1 MNSFKCFLYH
11 PMVRVSPSSKDVQ
24 GFQPVFLYVNSG
36 SATETRSIGRSSRSP
51 NNGWTS
57 EPVISNSFSTISLT
71 VVVRPEPISRESS
84 VTSLFLDRTIIPST
98 TSSIYTQ
105 SITLRP
111 LDNLGVSFFK
121 SDNVGD

>member
-1 MNSFKCFLYH
+1 
-11 PMVRVSPSSKDVQ
+11 MVRVSPSSKDVQ